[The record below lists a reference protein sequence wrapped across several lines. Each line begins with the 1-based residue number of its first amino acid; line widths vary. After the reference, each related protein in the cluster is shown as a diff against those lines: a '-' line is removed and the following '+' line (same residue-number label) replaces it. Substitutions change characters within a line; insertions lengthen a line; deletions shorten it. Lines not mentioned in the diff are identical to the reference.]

1 MRSYNQD
8 DFLRIRDFLV
18 NTYAYYQRPY
28 NWTIE
33 RWNFSISMARIMNG
47 VPLEKWE
54 SQIGIWEQDQEILCV
69 VNAEGED
76 DGEAFFQTAH
86 EQIPQDTLQEMFSF
100 CESHLGKVQNGKRII
115 YLRTPWGNDRIEKI
129 ALDRNFSKLSGI
141 EKVSE
146 LSPKEELPVVL
157 PEGFTFKRGD
167 EVTSQEKGEAHA
179 KAFGY
184 YDETLYRERSPIA
197 YQAVAETPD
206 YQPDLDLYVISPE
219 DEIAAFATMWYDQWN
234 RIGIL
239 EPVGTVPQYQKMGLG
254 RAGIFQLVNQVKQ
267 RGGSKVYVDVGLDF
281 YQHIGFREIKKYSLW
296 KKEINI

>member
-1 MRSYNQD
+1 MRPYGQG
-8 DFLRIRDFLV
+8 DFLKIRDFLV

-47 VPLEKWE
+47 VHIESYE
-54 SQIGIWEQDQEILCV
+54 SQIGIWEQGQEIVGV

-76 DGEAFFQTAH
+76 DGEAFFQMAQ
-86 EQIPQDTLQEMFSF
+86 EEISQDILQGMFEF
-100 CESHLGKVQNGKRII
+100 CEDHLGKVQDGKRTI
-115 YLRTPWGNDRIEKI
+115 YLRIPWGNAWVEKI
-129 ALDRNFSKLSGI
+129 ALDRNYSKLSGI

-146 LSPKEELPVVL
+146 LHLEEEFLVEL

-167 EVTSQEKGEAHA
+167 EVTFQEKGNAHA

-184 YDETLYRERSPIA
+184 YDETLYRERSPLA

-206 YQPDLDLYVISPE
+206 YRPDLDLYAISPE
-219 DEIAAFATMWYDQWN
+219 DEIAAFATMWYDHQN

-239 EPVGTVPQYQKMGLG
+239 EPVGTIPQYQRRGLS
-254 RAGIFQLVNQVKQ
+254 RAIIFQLINQVRQ
-267 RGGSKVYVDVGLDF
+267 EGGIRVYVGAGLEF
-281 YQHIGFREIKKYSLW
+281 YQRIGFRDIDNYGVW
-296 KKEINI
+296 KKELEI